1 MARRGATR
9 ADFVRIALA
18 ISEARVEIGAAMTRL
33 IVQVLLC
40 WLLAAVPGFAVESQ
54 PPQAVSQRLF
64 DGKTLAGWAP
74 SGFEGEGGVKVV
86 PDFADGRAAIVIE
99 PGVTLSGVTSTM
111 GAKLP
116 RMNYEVSLE
125 AMKIEGDDFFCG
137 VTFPVGPAACT
148 FVVGG
153 WGGMVVGISSID
165 GLDASENE
173 TTEGMEFAAK
183 RWYRIRVRVTPE
195 KIEAWI
201 DGAKKVDVEW
211 QGRKISLRPGD
222 IQRSLPLG
230 IATYMTE
237 AAVRDI
243 LLRQW

>member
-1 MARRGATR
+1 MK
-9 ADFVRIALA
+9 
-18 ISEARVEIGAAMTRL
+18 RV
-33 IVQVLLC
+33 IVKVVSW
-40 WLLAAVPGFAVESQ
+40 WLLAAAPGFAAES
-54 PPQAVSQRLF
+54 PPASRNARGLF

-86 PDFADGRAAIVIE
+86 PNFADGRAAIVIE
-99 PGVTLSGVTSTM
+99 PGVTLSGVTSTL

-116 RMNYEVSLE
+116 RVNYEVSLE
-125 AMKIEGDDFFCG
+125 AMKIAGDDFFCG
-137 VTFPVGPAACT
+137 LTFPVGPSACT

-173 TTEGMEFAAK
+173 TTEGMEFAHQ
-183 RWYRIRVRVTPE
+183 RWYRIRVRVTAE

-230 IATYMTE
+230 IATYMTR
-237 AAVRDI
+237 AAVRQI
-243 LLRQW
+243 ELRQL